1 MQPQPP
7 PGPSDNPSG
16 QSGNPQDWTGKPQLQ
31 PGYPQGQYGYPQQ
44 GQPIPGQAGYPQQG
58 QPAGYPQAGQ
68 SVPGQT
74 GYPQGADPTAQMPQG
89 QSMPGWGQQPGY
101 PMQGQS
107 PEQGAYLQQGQSPD
121 QTAYLPQGQSAA
133 DPTTHLQQ
141 TPQSGYP
148 QAGQQGFGQGQA
160 GYPQGQPVPGQP
172 GYDPN
177 AYPQGPMLT
186 PGGQPPSW
194 GGGAASGLG
203 AGAAG
208 IGRRLKSG
216 LGSLIGLV
224 VVVGLIYLVSWGC
237 HQVTKPDAEKAQVGQ
252 CVKVGGTTNDPKVDI
267 TDCSSMD
274 ANYKVAERQDKS
286 TSTCPDGNYA
296 SVWQTGSGGYNLCL
310 QLNVDEG
317 DCLDKQYDN
326 TVKVTCDSAEAN
338 YRVTNVLHNTTN
350 DSGCSNSATK
360 YLTYSK
366 PEEMVVCLSTV
377 H

>member
-7 PGPSDNPSG
+7 PGSSNNPSG
-16 QSGNPQDWTGKPQLQ
+16 QSGNPQDGNPQPQ
-31 PGYPQGQYGYPQQ
+31 SGYPPGQYGYPQQ
-44 GQPIPGQAGYPQQG
+44 GQPAPGQAGYPQQG

-68 SVPGQT
+68 PIPGQT
-74 GYPQGADPTAQMPQG
+74 GYPQAADPATQMPQG
-89 QSMPGWGQQPGY
+89 QPAPGWGQQPGY
-101 PMQGQS
+101 AHPWQPAGQ
-107 PEQGAYLQQGQSPD
+107 PGYPQQEQSG
-121 QTAYLPQGQSAA
+121 A

-141 TPQSGYP
+141 TPGQTNYP
-148 QAGQQGFGQGQA
+148 QPGQESGQQGFGQQGQPA
-160 GYPQGQPVPGQP
+160 PGQTSYPQGQFTPGQQ

-177 AYPQGPMLT
+177 TYPQGPT
-186 PGGQPPSW
+186 IAPGGQPQSW
-194 GGGAASGLG
+194 GNGAASGLG
-203 AGAAG
+203 ATAAG
-208 IGRRLKSG
+208 VGRRLKSG
-216 LGSLIGLV
+216 LGSLAGLAV
-224 VVVGLIYLVSWGC
+224 VIGLIYLASWGC
-237 HQVTKPDAEKAQVGQ
+237 HQINKPDAEKVQVGQ
-252 CVKVGGTTNDPKVDI
+252 CVKVAGTTHDPKVDI

-310 QLNVDEG
+310 QLNVKDG
-317 DCLDKQYDN
+317 DCLNKQYDN
-326 TVKVTCDSAEAN
+326 TTKVACDSPEAN
-338 YRVTNVLHNTTN
+338 YKVTNVLNNTTS